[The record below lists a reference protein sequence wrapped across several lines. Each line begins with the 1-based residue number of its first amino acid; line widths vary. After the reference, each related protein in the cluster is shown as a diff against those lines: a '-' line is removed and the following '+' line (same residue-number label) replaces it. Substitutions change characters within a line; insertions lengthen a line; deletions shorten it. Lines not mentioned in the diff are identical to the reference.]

1 MNLHLGEAYS
11 SCEKNESIQKMTE
24 AILHQPSQVTSST
37 KTSSKSKDSAPEYS
51 LSDKTLGQVKQVV
64 HMGCEDIQ
72 KVFLSEG
79 LHPRLVLNAL
89 IARGHILLE
98 GVPGVAKT
106 TLASAVARVLGCPMK
121 RVQFTP
127 DLLPTDILG
136 GSVFNPQTGQFKI
149 IKGPIFSNILL
160 ADEINRAPAKTQSAL
175 LEAMQEGQVT
185 LDGVSEALP
194 QPFFTIATQNP
205 TEHFGVYPLP
215 EAQLDRF
222 ALRVF
227 VDYPSA
233 HIELSMIMAYQ
244 GQAPVCQP
252 RMTPKLISQLQQLA
266 DKVFIHPELIKY
278 IVSLARWTRGHP
290 HIKLGISPRACLTL
304 TKLCKARALMEG
316 RPYVTPMDIQEL
328 LIHCWS
334 HRLQLSDEALYAGV
348 NTKSLMG
355 SCLKSTAYH
364 GPNSSQ
370 LNPAKPNTL
379 TP

>member
-1 MNLHLGEAYS
+1 MNLHLGEAYLF
-11 SCEKNESIQKMTE
+11 CEKNESIQNMTD
-24 AILHQPSQVTSST
+24 ALLHQPSPVLNSS
-37 KTSSKSKDSAPEYS
+37 KPNSKSKDHVSENI
-51 LSDKTLGQVKQVV
+51 LSDKTLNQVQQVIK
-64 HMGCEDIQ
+64 MACEDIQ

-79 LHPRLVLNAL
+79 MHPKLVLNAL

-121 RVQFTP
+121 RIQFTP

-136 GSVFNPQTGQFKI
+136 GSIFNPQTGQFNS

-185 LDGVSEALP
+185 LDGVSEPLP

-222 ALRVF
+222 AMRVF

-244 GQAPVCQP
+244 GKAPVCQA
-252 RMTPKLISQLQQLA
+252 RMTPKLISQLQRLA

-278 IVSLARWTRGHP
+278 IVSLARWTRGTP
-290 HIKLGISPRACLTL
+290 HVKLGISPRACLTL
-304 TKLCKARALMEG
+304 TKLCKARALMSG
-316 RPYVTPMDIQEL
+316 RPYVTPLDVQEL
-328 LIHCWS
+328 LTHCWS
-334 HRLQLSDEALYAGV
+334 HRLQLSDEALYTGITAKNIV
-348 NTKSLMG
+348 K
-355 SCLKSTAYH
+355 SCLKSTQYH
-364 GPNSSQ
+364 GPNSNQLSQ
-370 LNPAKPNTL
+370 KNTN
-379 TP
+379 TTIS